1 MSLIIWNDQ
10 LKVGISIID
19 TQHQELVR
27 MANELA
33 DAMKAGH
40 GRDVLEKLLA
50 SLTSYTVSHFG
61 TEERLMQQHA
71 YAKAADHK
79 KQHDDLKAQVT
90 ALQAKA
96 KEGKLSVTLE
106 TMNFL
111 KDWLMKHINH
121 TDKDLAAHLA
131 LKGVK

>member
-1 MSLIIWNDQ
+1 MSLITWNDQ

-19 TQHQELVR
+19 QQHQELVR

-33 DAMKAGH
+33 EAMKAGH

-50 SLTSYTVSHFG
+50 GLANYTVSHFG

-71 YAKAADHK
+71 YGKASDHK
-79 KQHDDLKAQVT
+79 KQHDDLKKQV
-90 ALQAKA
+90 ADLQAKA

-106 TMNFL
+106 TMHFL
-111 KDWLMKHINH
+111 RDWLTKHINH
-121 TDKDLAAHLA
+121 TDRDLAAHLA
-131 LKGVK
+131 AKGIK